1 MPKEEKVKEKTK
13 TGTHQDLLIV
23 MYVLSAIAVGFAI
36 IYLLI
41 NPVK

>member
-1 MPKEEKVKEKTK
+1 MSRELKEKTK

-23 MYVLSAIAVGFAI
+23 MYVLSAIAAGFAI
-36 IYLLI
+36 IYLLL